1 MKVALENT
9 GRPIFYSIC
18 NWGYEN
24 TASWAPAIGNSWR
37 TTDDIKPNW
46 ASVSNNFN

>member
-18 NWGYEN
+18 NWGHEN
-24 TASWAPAIGNSWR
+24 TTSWAPAIGNSWR

-46 ASVSNNFN
+46 ASVSSNFN